1 MEMRFNRFLGNILA
15 TALEREAGG
24 DKCDILL
31 NEIFKAERLGK
42 RDRIWVSDRFFFY
55 LRHKLFFD
63 EISENLEEL
72 AGNIAMVFEDEP
84 DENLTKKIEALK
96 KNGTSSRLFNES
108 FPDFLINEINELYG
122 PEAFEWFNSKAKTV
136 LRTNSAKISRG
147 ELSEKLKNE
156 GFMNFPAE
164 ISKAGIILEPTN
176 RSLRNSELF
185 ENGFFEFQDE
195 SSQIASLLV
204 NKNCRT
210 LLEPCAGG
218 GGKSLSIAS
227 FFKNIE
233 ITASDSRI
241 YLFKEIKERSQRAG
255 AKIKTAGFETLQSQ
269 FDTVFID
276 SPCSGSGVLRRN
288 PGDRW
293 KIDEKM
299 LSELN
304 KLQKELIRKFAGK
317 VKAGGELI
325 YVTCSFLECENE
337 NIVLDFLDKNKD
349 FSLVSAKERL
359 LENIGGG
366 EFLQE
371 ITDGNFL
378 RIKPFRERDLMFGAV
393 MKKVD

>member
-1 MEMRFNRFLGNILA
+1 MRFNRFLGNILA
-15 TALEREAGG
+15 KALEKEAGG
-24 DKCDILL
+24 DKDDVLL

-63 EISENLEEL
+63 EVSENAEALVK
-72 AGNIAMVFEDEP
+72 NIAMVFEDEP
-84 DENLTKKIEALK
+84 DDNLSGKIEILK
-96 KNGTSSRLFNES
+96 KNGTFGRLFNES
-108 FPDFLINEINELYG
+108 FPDVLADGINAAYG
-122 PEAFEWFNSKAKTV
+122 QEAFEWFNSKAKTV
-136 LRTNSAKISRG
+136 LRTNLAKISRG

-156 GFMNFPAE
+156 GFMNFPTE

-176 RSLRNSELF
+176 RSLKNSELF

-233 ITASDSRI
+233 ITASDSRT
-241 YLFKEIKERSQRAG
+241 YLFKEIKERAERAG
-255 AKIKTAGFETLQSQ
+255 AKINTKVFNSVTEQ
-269 FDTVFID
+269 FDTVFVD

-293 KIDEKM
+293 KIDGKM
-299 LSELN
+299 LSGLN
-304 KLQKELIRKFAGK
+304 TLQKELIQKFSEK
-317 VKAGGELI
+317 VKIGGELI

-337 NIVLDFLDKNKD
+337 NIVFDFLNKNKD
-349 FSLVSAKERL
+349 FSLISAKERL
-359 LENIGGG
+359 SENIGGG
-366 EFLQE
+366 GFLQE
-371 ITDGNFL
+371 ITDRNFFK
-378 RIKPFRERDLMFGAV
+378 IKPFHERDLMFGAV
-393 MKKVD
+393 MKKIG

>member
-1 MEMRFNRFLGNILA
+1 MRFNRFLGNILA

-24 DKCDILL
+24 DKDDILL

-63 EISENLEEL
+63 EVSESVEEL
-72 AGNIAMVFEDEP
+72 AKNIAMVFEEEP
-84 DENLTKKIEALK
+84 DENLTGKIEILK
-96 KNGTSSRLFNES
+96 KKGTFSRLFNES
-108 FPDFLINEINELYG
+108 FPDFLVNEINALYG
-122 PEAFEWFNSKAKTV
+122 KEAFEWFNSKAMTV
-136 LRTNSAKISRG
+136 LRTNLAKISRG
-147 ELSEKLKNE
+147 ELSEKLTKE
-156 GFMNFPAE
+156 GFANFPAE

-195 SSQIASLLV
+195 SSQLASLLV
-204 NKNCRT
+204 DKNCRT

-255 AKIKTAGFETLQSQ
+255 AKIKTAGFDTLRSQ

-293 KIDEKM
+293 KIDAKM
-299 LSELN
+299 LSGLN
-304 KLQKELIRKFAGK
+304 TLQKELIQKFSGK
-317 VKAGGELI
+317 VKSGGELI

-337 NIVLDFLDKNKD
+337 EIICDFLNKNRD
-349 FSLVSAKERL
+349 FSLISAKDRL
-359 LENIGGG
+359 VENIGGG

-378 RIKPFRERDLMFGAV
+378 RIKPFHERDLMFGAV
-393 MKKVD
+393 IKRNG